1 MGRVAKLA
9 CGCLF
14 EVELFPAL
22 GLSNP
27 TSGTATPRH
36 HSEIHAVVGLFDVWH
51 SGCKRFSI
59 KLKNELIRDLGV
71 CLWALTLVARG
82 EAQTNAVRSLTLKE
96 CLQIALEHN
105 LDIKIERIAPQIA
118 GYRLKV
124 AYSAYEP
131 TLDTAGTHGFDESPG
146 GVDEQNRPFPG
157 SKTDT
162 DEVAASINGVLPTG
176 LSYDLNGFAQ
186 DKSGKRASGSFDES
200 DGFVGIKLRQPLL
213 RNLWTDE
220 VRLEIQANKKLL
232 KISEEEFR
240 LRVMNVVT
248 EVEFAYFDLKLA
260 WENLRVQQSALAR
273 SEQLLAGQKERVA
286 QGTLAPLDEKQA
298 ESQVASQQ
306 ADVLSAER
314 TLSLQQNR
322 LKSLLSDDFKVWQDI
337 VIQPGDELA
346 APRQSLDRATSWQT
360 GMAQRPEL
368 QQARLELQRLGYVL
382 KYRRNQM
389 FPQLDVVGSY
399 GYNGAGSEF
408 SRTLDG
414 WGRRDSPFYS
424 YGLVLS
430 VPLGNGSA
438 RNNYKIAKSEN
449 QRSLLLLQQ
458 LEQTVLIEIED
469 ALKLAQTNFERVDST
484 QKARFFAEQALD
496 AEQTKFENGRST
508 SFFVLQFQ
516 RDLTTARLREAQ
528 SLADYNKALA
538 QLALREGT
546 VLERNK
552 LKVEVK

>member
-1 MGRVAKLA
+1 MIFL
-9 CGCLF
+9 
-14 EVELFPAL
+14 
-22 GLSNP
+22 LSLL
-27 TSGTATPRH
+27 TAT
-36 HSEIHAVVGLFDVWH
+36 
-51 SGCKRFSI
+51 
-59 KLKNELIRDLGV
+59 
-71 CLWALTLVARG
+71 
-82 EAQTNAVRSLTLKE
+82 AQTNSVRSLSLKE
-96 CLQIALEHN
+96 CLRIALEHN
-105 LDIKIERIAPQIA
+105 LDIKIERITPQIA
-118 GYRLKV
+118 QYRLKV

-131 TLDTAGTHGFDESPG
+131 TFDAAGTRGFDESPG

-157 SKTDT
+157 TKTDT

-176 LSYDLNGFAQ
+176 LSYDLNGYAQ
-186 DKSGKRASGSFDES
+186 DKSGRGADGPFEGS
-200 DGFVGIKLRQPLL
+200 DGFVAIELRQPLL
-213 RNLWTDE
+213 RNFWTDE
-220 VRLEIQANKKLL
+220 VRLEIQMNKKLL

-248 EVEFAYFDLKLA
+248 SVEFAYFDLKLA
-260 WENLRVQQSALAR
+260 WENLRVQQSALVRA
-273 SEQLLAGQKERVA
+273 EQLLAGQKERVA

-298 ESQVASQQ
+298 ESQVASQH

-314 TLSLQQNR
+314 ILSAQQNE
-322 LKSLLSDDFKVWQDI
+322 LKSLLSDDFKVWQDV
-337 VIQPGDELA
+337 VIEPADELA
-346 APRQSLDRATSWQT
+346 APRQSFNRTTSWEI

-368 QQARLELQRLGYVL
+368 QQARLELQRLGFVL

-408 SRTLDG
+408 SRTLSG
-414 WGRRDSPFYS
+414 IERRDSPFYS
-424 YGLVLS
+424 YGAVLS

-449 QRSLLLLQQ
+449 ERSLLRLQQ
-458 LEQTVLIEIED
+458 LEQSVLIEIED
-469 ALKLAQTNFERVDST
+469 AVKLAQTNFERVDST
-484 QKARFFAEQALD
+484 QKARLFAQQALD

-546 VLERNK
+546 VLERSN